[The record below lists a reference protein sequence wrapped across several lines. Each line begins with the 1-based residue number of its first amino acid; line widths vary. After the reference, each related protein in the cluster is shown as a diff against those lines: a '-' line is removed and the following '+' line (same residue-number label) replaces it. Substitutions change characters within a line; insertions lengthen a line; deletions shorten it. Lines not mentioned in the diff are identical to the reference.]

1 MTLRLLVLI
10 LLLAVGCRSHDLVIV
25 NRSGGPVVLDLTSS
39 DGSFSKHY
47 DLDEG
52 ATVTARF
59 APKRDAHLVF
69 AIKAGKKVSNIKVGY
84 FEPRSLG
91 LACDALRPNGG
102 LSRCGNGRVFF
113 R

>member
-1 MTLRLLVLI
+1 MTLRHPVLI
-10 LLLAVGCRSHDLVIV
+10 LLLAVGCSHDLVIV
-25 NRSGGPVVLDLTSS
+25 NKSGGPVVLDLTSS

-47 DLDEG
+47 ELDED

-69 AIKAGKKVSNIKVGY
+69 AIKDGEKVSSHGVGY
-84 FEPRSLG
+84 FEPRTSG
-91 LACDALRPNGG
+91 MECYALRPNGG
-102 LSRCGNGRVFF
+102 VGRCAHEHLF

>member
-1 MTLRLLVLI
+1 MTLHHLLLI
-10 LLLAVGCRSHDLVIV
+10 LLLAAGCRSHDLVIV

-47 DLDEG
+47 ELDEG
-52 ATVTARF
+52 ATVMARF

-69 AIKAGKKVSNIKVGY
+69 AIKDGQRVSNHKVGY
-84 FEPRSLG
+84 FEPRSIG
-91 LACDALRPNGG
+91 MDCYAVRPNGG
-102 LSRCGNGRVFF
+102 LSRCGSERVF

>member
-1 MTLRLLVLI
+1 MLI
-10 LLLAVGCRSHDLVIV
+10 VLLAAACRAHDLVIV

-47 DLDEG
+47 ELEKG
-52 ATVTARF
+52 ATVMARF
-59 APKRDAHLVF
+59 APKTDAHLVF
-69 AIKAGKKVSNIKVGY
+69 AIKDGQKVSSIPVGY

-91 LACDALRPNGG
+91 LACYALRPNGG
-102 LSRCGNGRVFF
+102 LSRCGNERVFF